1 MKKIEQFQI
10 TSLNISG
17 FKSYEDPTELVFG
30 NPTVITGGNGRG
42 KTSIADAIAFVVT
55 GLPFFGERGI
65 DRLHNESNPDVAIRM
80 CFVDETGAHHELTRT
95 RRKSRMTISY
105 DGYEIRQLD
114 LNDMFGERDVFLSIL
129 NPLYFIEELGEDGK
143 NLLEM
148 YLPMIPHET
157 VLAQLSEP
165 VREALKNESLL
176 SPDVYLKRRR
186 EEIRGLEER
195 ITYLGGQKDLAESQ
209 NKSHG
214 QAQQDL
220 KNQLEALREEIAALE
235 CKQFSG
241 MNTTEM
247 QARLVELSQRYDEAA
262 RDERSDAAEQRNNLH
277 ALREKIARRQAEQY
291 QSKFTQPL
299 ANIAAKVKE
308 LGTRYTREVAAL
320 KAFHAGMECPTCHRP
335 VTAESLPE
343 VQTALKKV
351 ISGLYTAGT
360 EQQSQL
366 AQLQEMDKKA
376 ADTFEQFKADDLT
389 KWQADAADLEKLC
402 QELSGNVSKEVERLR
417 MEIQTLSA
425 ELDYGNLTQEE
436 YDRLGVCREE
446 YRQCEAKLAA
456 LETVVTAELPNF
468 DQEIA
473 QARESIAETK
483 RIMADV
489 VSYICKRAELT
500 FSQLKMNKVE
510 ISLYDVVKSTGEAK
524 DTFKFTYGGRRYD
537 RLSLSEKIR
546 AGMEV
551 SELMKRLTG
560 RNYPVFV
567 DNMESVDDLA
577 NIDLE
582 TFVER
587 KTALSDQQTQLRA
600 EYQKAETD
608 YAEKKQEF
616 ERLQEESRQIADYLS
631 GQFLPNDKVLE
642 KMYEAIDRVTIHS
655 ANEIEIRWKF
665 EDLFQNMQRPH
676 PKKQAI

>member
-10 TSLNISG
+10 TSMSISG
-17 FKSYEDPTELVFG
+17 FKSYEGPTDLVFG

-95 RRKSRMTISY
+95 RRKNRMTITY

-129 NPLYFIEELGEDGK
+129 NPLYFIEELGESGK

-157 VLAQLSEP
+157 VLAELSEP

-176 SPDVYLKRRR
+176 SPDVWLKRRR

-209 NKSHG
+209 SKTYEQTH
-214 QAQQDL
+214 QDL
-220 KNQLEALREEIAALE
+220 AGQMEKLRWEIDGLEA
-235 CKQFSG
+235 KQFAG
-241 MNTTEM
+241 MNTSEM
-247 QARLVELSQRYDEAA
+247 QERLVELSQRYDEAA
-262 RDERSDAAEQRNNLH
+262 RDDRSDAAEQQSNLS

-291 QSKFTQPL
+291 QSKFTQAL
-299 ANIAAKVKE
+299 ADISAKVKE
-308 LGTRYTREVAAL
+308 LGARYQREAAAY

-335 VTAESLPE
+335 VTEQSLPE

-351 ISGLYTAGT
+351 ISELYAAGT
-360 EQQSQL
+360 EQRSQL
-366 AQLQEMDKKA
+366 TELQEMDKKA

-389 KWQADAADLEKLC
+389 KWQADAAELERLC
-402 QELSGNVSKEVERLR
+402 QELAGSASKEVERLR
-417 MEIQTLSA
+417 MEIQSLSA
-425 ELDYGNLTQEE
+425 ELDYGNLTQPE
-436 YDRLGVCREE
+436 YDRLAECRKELQ
-446 YRQCEAKLAA
+446 QCEAKLSA
-456 LETVVTAELPNF
+456 LEAMVAADTPDF
-468 DQEIA
+468 DKEIQ
-473 QARESIAETK
+473 QAKDAIGEIK
-483 RIMADV
+483 RSMTDV
-489 VSYICKRAELT
+489 VAYICKRAELT

-577 NIDLE
+577 NVRPTGQIIMAKC
-582 TFVER
+582 VAN
-587 KTALSDQQTQLRA
+587 TALQVRPVNPIIRM
-600 EYQKAETD
+600 EQKVA
-608 YAEKKQEF
+608 
-616 ERLQEESRQIADYLS
+616 
-631 GQFLPNDKVLE
+631 
-642 KMYEAIDRVTIHS
+642 
-655 ANEIEIRWKF
+655 
-665 EDLFQNMQRPH
+665 
-676 PKKQAI
+676 